1 MKATIT
7 IEKSFDK
14 TRGFSKDLED
24 GDLQEFFNDEGEY
37 LDRLSKLADE
47 HGEEGDEFTV
57 TYIVNVKK

>member
-57 TYIVNVKK
+57 TYIVKVKK